1 MLTIKI
7 LTREMLTRT
16 LLLLSLLGGL
26 WASPVFALDVP
37 EHTGPVVDLA
47 GVLSRGDQAK
57 IASSLLQFQQKYG
70 PQLQVLVVP
79 SLEDETIEGYSIKVV
94 DKWKLGAKGKDDG
107 VLLLVAT
114 ENRKVRIE
122 VGRGLE
128 GELPDVIAGRII
140 RTGIIPF
147 FKQGQTGAGILVGLG
162 MIAESVGGKLEDV
175 PAPRLRKTKNSSGGL
190 GYLLFIGMF
199 LIGPLFGRRRRGG
212 VGSALLSGL
221 LMGAAMS
228 GGRRGGGGF
237 GGGGFGGGG
246 GGGFSGGGASGSW

>member
-1 MLTIKI
+1 MLS
-7 LTREMLTRT
+7 RAAARA
-16 LLLLSLLGGL
+16 LLLLSLLGAL
-26 WASPVFALDVP
+26 WASPVLALEVP
-37 EHTGPVVDLA
+37 KHTGPVVDLA

-57 IASSLLQFQQKYG
+57 IAASLLQFQQTYG

-79 SLEDETIEGYSIKVV
+79 SLEGESIEGYSIKVV

-114 ENRKVRIE
+114 ESRKVRIE

-162 MIAESVGGKLEDV
+162 MIAESVGGKLENV
-175 PAPRLRKTKNSSGGL
+175 PAPRLRNTKRSQGSL

-199 LIGPLFGRRRRGG
+199 LIAPLFGGRRRRGG
-212 VGSALLSGL
+212 VGGALLSGL

-228 GGRRGGGGF
+228 SGRH

>member
-1 MLTIKI
+1 
-7 LTREMLTRT
+7 MLTRT
-16 LLLLSLLGGL
+16 LLLLSLLIAL
-26 WASPVFALDVP
+26 WANSALALEVP
-37 EHTGPVVDLA
+37 KHTSPVVDLA
-47 GVLSRGDQAK
+47 GVLSRGDQTK
-57 IASSLLQFQQKYG
+57 IAASLLQFQQKYG

-79 SLEDETIEGYSIKVV
+79 SLENETIEGYSIKVV
-94 DKWKLGAKGKDDG
+94 DQWKLGAKGKDDG

-128 GELPDVIAGRII
+128 GDLPDVVAGRII

-175 PAPRLRKTKNSSGGL
+175 PAPRLRNKERSNGGL
-190 GYLLFIGMF
+190 GYLLFIGLF

-221 LMGAAMS
+221 LMGAAMGG
-228 GGRRGGGGF
+228 GGRRGGGF

>member
-1 MLTIKI
+1 MFTKTLI
-7 LTREMLTRT
+7 LF
-16 LLLLSLLGGL
+16 SLLGTL
-26 WASPVFALDVP
+26 WVNTVLALEVP
-37 EHTGPVVDLA
+37 KHSGPVVDLA
-47 GVLSRGDQAK
+47 GVLSRADQAK

-128 GELPDVIAGRII
+128 GDLPDVIAGRII

-147 FKQGQTGAGILVGLG
+147 FKQGQSAAGILVGLG

-228 GGRRGGGGF
+228 GGRRGGSGGF

>member
-1 MLTIKI
+1 MINRSII
-7 LTREMLTRT
+7 LF
-16 LLLLSLLGGL
+16 SLLAAL
-26 WASPVFALDVP
+26 WTSPVFALDVP
-37 EHTGPVVDLA
+37 KHTGPVVDLA

-57 IASSLLQFQQKYG
+57 ISASLLQFQKTYG
-70 PQLQVLVVP
+70 PQLQVLVIP
-79 SLEDETIEGYSIKVV
+79 SLEDESIEDYSIKVV
-94 DKWKLGAKGKDDG
+94 DQWKLGARGKDDG

-114 ENRKVRIE
+114 ESRKVRIE

-128 GELPDVIAGRII
+128 GDLPDVIAGRII

-175 PAPRLRKTKNSSGGL
+175 PAPRLRKEKRSSGGL

-212 VGSALLSGL
+212 VGRALLSGL
-221 LMGAAMS
+221 LMGAAMG
-228 GGRRGGGGF
+228 GGRRGGGGGF

-246 GGGFSGGGASGSW
+246 GGGFSGGGASGSL

>member
-1 MLTIKI
+1 MLS
-7 LTREMLTRT
+7 RA
-16 LLLLSLLGGL
+16 LLLLSLLAAL
-26 WASPVFALDVP
+26 WASPVLALEVP

-47 GVLSRGDQAK
+47 GVFSPGDQAK
-57 IASSLLQFQQKYG
+57 IVASLLQFQQTYG

-79 SLEDETIEGYSIKVV
+79 SLEDESIEGYSIKVV

-128 GELPDVIAGRII
+128 GDIPDVIAGRII

-162 MIAESVGGKLEDV
+162 MIAESAGGKLENV
-175 PAPRLRKTKNSSGGL
+175 PAPRLRQAKRSQGSL
-190 GYLLFIGMF
+190 GYLLFIAIF
-199 LIGPLFGRRRRGG
+199 LIAPLFGRRRQGG
-212 VGSALLSGL
+212 VGGALLSGL

-228 GGRRGGGGF
+228 SGRHGGSGGF
-237 GGGGFGGGG
+237 GGGGGG

>member
-1 MLTIKI
+1 MLS
-7 LTREMLTRT
+7 RV
-16 LLLLSLLGGL
+16 LLLLSLLAAL

-37 EHTGPVVDLA
+37 KHSSPVVDLA
-47 GVLSRGDQAK
+47 GVLSRGDQKK
-57 IASSLLQFQQKYG
+57 IAASLLQFQQQHG

-114 ENRKVRIE
+114 ESRKVRIE

-128 GELPDVIAGRII
+128 GDLPDVIAGRII
-140 RTGIIPF
+140 RTGILPF

-162 MIAESVGGKLEDV
+162 MIAESVGGKLENV
-175 PAPRLRKTKNSSGGL
+175 PAPQLRKAKNTSGGL
-190 GYLLFIGMF
+190 GYLLFIGLF

-212 VGSALLSGL
+212 VGGALLSGL

-228 GGRRGGGGF
+228 SGRHGGGGF

>member
-1 MLTIKI
+1 MLS
-7 LTREMLTRT
+7 RV
-16 LLLLSLLGGL
+16 LLLLSLLAAL

-37 EHTGPVVDLA
+37 KHSSPVVDLA
-47 GVLSRGDQAK
+47 GVLSRGDQKK
-57 IASSLLQFQQKYG
+57 IAASLLQFQQQHG

-128 GELPDVIAGRII
+128 GDLPDVIAGRII
-140 RTGIIPF
+140 RTGILPF

-162 MIAESVGGKLEDV
+162 MIAESVGGKLENV
-175 PAPRLRKTKNSSGGL
+175 PAPQLRKAKNTSGGL
-190 GYLLFIGMF
+190 GYLLFIGLF

-212 VGSALLSGL
+212 VGGALLSGL

-228 GGRRGGGGF
+228 SGRHGGGGGF

>member
-1 MLTIKI
+1 MLS
-7 LTREMLTRT
+7 RAVRA
-16 LLLLSLLGGL
+16 LLLLSLLGAL
-26 WASPVFALDVP
+26 WASPALALDVP
-37 EHTGPVVDLA
+37 KHTGPVVDLA
-47 GVLSRGDQAK
+47 GVLSRGDQVK
-57 IASSLLQFQQKYG
+57 IAASLLQFQKTYG
-70 PQLQVLVVP
+70 PQLQVLVIP

-114 ENRKVRIE
+114 ESRKVRIE

-128 GELPDVIAGRII
+128 GDLPDVTAGRII

-162 MIAESVGGKLEDV
+162 MIAESVGGKLENV
-175 PAPRLRKTKNSSGGL
+175 PAPRLRKAERSKGSF
-190 GYLLFIGMF
+190 GYLMFIGIF
-199 LIGPLFGRRRRGG
+199 LIAPLFGRRRRGG

-228 GGRRGGGGF
+228 GGRHGGSGGF

>member
-1 MLTIKI
+1 MLA
-7 LTREMLTRT
+7 RAF
-16 LLLLSLLGGL
+16 LLLSILGAL
-26 WASPVFALDVP
+26 WASPVWALDVP
-37 EHTGPVVDLA
+37 KHSSPVVDLA

-57 IASSLLQFQQKYG
+57 IAASLLQFQKKYG
-70 PQLQVLVVP
+70 PQLQVLVIP

-107 VLLLVAT
+107 VLLLVAK

-128 GELPDVIAGRII
+128 GDLPDVIAGRII

-147 FKQGQTGAGILVGLG
+147 FKQGQAGAGILVGLG
-162 MIAESVGGKLEDV
+162 MIAESVGGKLEGV
-175 PAPRLRKTKNSSGGL
+175 PAPRLRKTKRSSGSL
-190 GYLLFIGMF
+190 GYLMFIGLF

-212 VGSALLSGL
+212 VGTALLSGL

-228 GGRRGGGGF
+228 GGRHGGGGGF

>member
-1 MLTIKI
+1 MLS
-7 LTREMLTRT
+7 RA
-16 LLLLSLLGGL
+16 LLLLSLLSAL
-26 WASPVFALDVP
+26 WASPVLALEVP
-37 EHTGPVVDLA
+37 KHTGPVVDLA
-47 GVLSRGDQAK
+47 GVLSRGDQVK
-57 IASSLLQFQQKYG
+57 IAASLLQFQQTYG

-79 SLEDETIEGYSIKVV
+79 SLEDESIEGYSIKVV

-114 ENRKVRIE
+114 ESRKVRIE

-128 GELPDVIAGRII
+128 GDLPDVIAGRII

-162 MIAESVGGKLEDV
+162 MIAENVGGKLENV
-175 PAPRLRKTKNSSGGL
+175 PAPRLRKAKRSQGSL

-199 LIGPLFGRRRRGG
+199 LIAPLFGRRRRGG
-212 VGSALLSGL
+212 VGGALLSGL

-228 GGRRGGGGF
+228 SGRHGGGGF